1 MKSTDW
7 PASSAERGMA
17 ADRTEAVRCVPRPE
31 YGVRP
36 QGGSGPLYGGD
47 EAARRADLRG
57 SSAAVRQRR
66 EERTELMAWF
76 GKKSE
81 EREIQGSD
89 PFLVG
94 RTEAAKEKPSKLVV
108 RHEGRDVVANVE
120 DILLMSDDVGWRLA
134 NGAETEEVPQGAQE
148 IPEREYLEER
158 RPRR

>member
-1 MKSTDW
+1 
-7 PASSAERGMA
+7 MA
-17 ADRTEAVRCVPRPE
+17 C
-31 YGVRP
+31 
-36 QGGSGPLYGGD
+36 
-47 EAARRADLRG
+47 
-57 SSAAVRQRR
+57 
-66 EERTELMAWF
+66 F

-89 PFLVG
+89 PFLMG
-94 RTEAAKEKPSKLVV
+94 RTEATKEKPSKLVV

-134 NGAETEEVPQGAQE
+134 DGAETEEVPQGAQE

>member
-36 QGGSGPLYGGD
+36 QDGSGPLYGGD

-57 SSAAVRQRR
+57 ASAAVRQRR

-76 GKKSE
+76 GKKLE

-89 PFLVG
+89 PFLMG
-94 RTEAAKEKPSKLVV
+94 RTEAAERYGYLSQNAAQWRRISLLLLVC
-108 RHEGRDVVANVE
+108 REW
-120 DILLMSDDVGWRLA
+120 SDDCGR
-134 NGAETEEVPQGAQE
+134 
-148 IPEREYLEER
+148 
-158 RPRR
+158 